1 MAQGDDS
8 SGEKVHD
15 PTPQKL
21 EEARR
26 KGDVPRSMDVSAA
39 AGFIGLFVAV
49 IGTGTMVLE
58 QTGGLMTTMIARSTE
73 LAPRVLGPGGPSVL
87 GPILTETLRGITPIL
102 LIPFVAALLSLVA
115 QRAFVASTDK
125 ITPKFSRLSI
135 IANAGNKFGPTGLVQ
150 FAKSVVK
157 MLAIGFALV
166 TYLSS
171 RQDELIG
178 SVRGDGWSVAGLIGE
193 TLLTLLAITC
203 AIYGIIGL
211 IDLLWQ
217 NFDHARK
224 LRMSFQDLKDET
236 KQSEGD
242 PHVKQQRRQ
251 KGMEIASNH
260 MLQDVPTADVVIV
273 NPTHYAVALTW
284 SGTRGTAPVVVA
296 KGVDVIAARIRTL
309 AAENGVPI
317 HSDPPT
323 ARAIHDLTE
332 IGDEIAPEH
341 YRAVAA
347 AIRFA
352 ETMRKKARSMSWN

>member
-26 KGDVPRSMDVSAA
+26 KGDVARSMDVSAA
-39 AGFIGLFVAV
+39 AGFIGLFVAI
-49 IGTGTMVLE
+49 IGAGTLIVE
-58 QTGGLMTTMIARSTE
+58 TSGGIMANMIARSTE
-73 LAPRVLGPGGPSVL
+73 LAPRVLGPGGPSIL
-87 GPILTETLRGITPIL
+87 GPILGDALRAITPIL
-102 LIPFVAALLSLVA
+102 LIPFSAALLSLVA
-115 QRAFVASTDK
+115 QRAFVASADK
-125 ITPKFSRLSI
+125 ITPKFSRLGLI
-135 IANAGNKFGPTGLVQ
+135 TNAKNKFGPTGLVQ

-157 MLAIGFALV
+157 MIAIGAALV
-166 TYLSS
+166 AYLRS
-171 RQDELIG
+171 RENEIIG

-203 AIYGIIGL
+203 AIYAIIAL
-211 IDLLWQ
+211 VDLLWQ
-217 NFDHARK
+217 NYDHARK
-224 LRMSFQDLKDET
+224 LRMSFQDLKDEA

-242 PHVKQQRRQ
+242 PHFKQQRRQ
-251 KGMEIASNH
+251 KGMELASNQ

-273 NPTHYAVALTW
+273 NPTHFAVALTW
-284 SGTRGTAPVVVA
+284 SGKRNTAPVVVA
-296 KGVDVIAARIRTL
+296 KGVDEIAARIREI
-309 AAENGVPI
+309 ASENGVPI

-323 ARAIHDLTE
+323 ARAVYDLTDIGEE
-332 IGDEIAPEH
+332 ISPDH

-352 ETMRKKARSMSWN
+352 ETMRRKAKDLSWN